1 MYSPYRKK
9 FIPRQRTLHISAMQ
23 ICSLFP
29 PEEKDLSAE
38 IIALNHTDLRRS
50 APSGAFGVA
59 FDGTKLWIGN

>member
-29 PEEKDLSAE
+29 PEETDLSAG
-38 IIALNHTDLRRS
+38 IIALNHTDLRRT
-50 APSGAFGVA
+50 APHGAFGVA

>member
-29 PEEKDLSAE
+29 PEENDQSTE
-38 IIALNHTDLRRS
+38 IIALNHTVLRRT
-50 APSGAFGVA
+50 APNGAFGVA
-59 FDGTKLWIGN
+59 FDETKLWIGN

>member
-29 PEEKDLSAE
+29 PEETDLSAE
-38 IIALNHTDLRRS
+38 IIALNHTDLRRT